1 MNAIL
6 VDANDAEG
14 LSAKDKKGTKIKGRS
29 DTDGN
34 ANQKKVNV
42 VHTFLSQMFKMS
54 WFCLETQN
62 SFLCPLKGV
71 LTMPVISNLVPICS
85 QRSFTTSVFHSIS

>member
-14 LSAKDKKGTKIKGRS
+14 RSGKDKKGTKIKGRS

-34 ANQKKVNV
+34 ANQEKANV
-42 VHTFLSQMFKMS
+42 VHTFS
-54 WFCLETQN
+54 
-62 SFLCPLKGV
+62 
-71 LTMPVISNLVPICS
+71 
-85 QRSFTTSVFHSIS
+85 

>member
-14 LSAKDKKGTKIKGRS
+14 RSGKDKKGTKIKGRS

-34 ANQKKVNV
+34 ANKNEDKEKKVNV
-42 VHTFLSQMFKMS
+42 PHTFL
-54 WFCLETQN
+54 
-62 SFLCPLKGV
+62 
-71 LTMPVISNLVPICS
+71 
-85 QRSFTTSVFHSIS
+85 

>member
-14 LSAKDKKGTKIKGRS
+14 RSGKDKKGTKIKGSS

-34 ANQKKVNV
+34 ANQEKVNV
-42 VHTFLSQMFKMS
+42 VHTFS
-54 WFCLETQN
+54 
-62 SFLCPLKGV
+62 
-71 LTMPVISNLVPICS
+71 
-85 QRSFTTSVFHSIS
+85 

>member
-14 LSAKDKKGTKIKGRS
+14 ISAKDKKGTTIKGRS

-42 VHTFLSQMFKMS
+42 VHTFL
-54 WFCLETQN
+54 
-62 SFLCPLKGV
+62 
-71 LTMPVISNLVPICS
+71 
-85 QRSFTTSVFHSIS
+85 